1 MVHSWLNLWMLR
13 NLGYGGPP
21 ISYRQINSLVVQR
34 SAVYKWFHSFYVKD
48 DYKQLCPFPNRWVKK
63 KKKWCPAISCLCGM
77 RKTTI
82 SSFQRK
88 FYIIHQHNLME
99 VNLIF
104 WASERQVRKVC
115 YHDLSVT
122 QCRRSYPL
130 LPRSKLTLPVLA
142 SLLSEST

>member
-34 SAVYKWFHSFYVKD
+34 SAVYKCSTVFMSKMIISSYVLFLID
-48 DYKQLCPFPNRWVKK
+48 ELK

-130 LPRSKLTLPVLA
+130 LPRSTLTLPVLA
-142 SLLSEST
+142 LLLSEFT